1 MKNIDKYGQEILKQ
15 LGETGDWA
23 MKDGKI
29 DSCVSVPC
37 ELCAF
42 NDWGDVDC
50 SMVKAHWLNIDE
62 DKKTKRFSQA
72 DKEVIRALTKV
83 QWVARGKYGG
93 VFGFTALPHKDVPS
107 GFWEL
112 DRGEGYEVSLEAFSD
127 ATFDCIEWEDDRPT
141 AREEILRG

>member
-42 NDWGDVDC
+42 NDWGGVDC
-50 SMVKAHWLNIDE
+50 SMAKAIWLNIDE

-72 DKEVIRALTKV
+72 DKEVIKALTKV
-83 QWVARGKYGG
+83 QWVARNKYGL
-93 VFGFTALPHKDVPS
+93 VVGFTALPHKNVS
-107 GFWEL
+107 SEMWEL
-112 DRGEGYEVSLEAFSD
+112 DKYEGCEVSLGAFSD
-127 ATFDCIEWEDDRPT
+127 ATFNDIKWEDDRPT
-141 AREEILRG
+141 SREEILRG